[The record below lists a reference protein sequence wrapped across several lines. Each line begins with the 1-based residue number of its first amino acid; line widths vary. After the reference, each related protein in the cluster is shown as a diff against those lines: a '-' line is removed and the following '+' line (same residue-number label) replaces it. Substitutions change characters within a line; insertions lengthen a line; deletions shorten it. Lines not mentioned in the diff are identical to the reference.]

1 MMKRDVPPKPRAK
14 AKSPEEA
21 RRSASDRLGTLLKG
35 DDLKKGGSQDMGK
48 ECHYRASKEGVWAG
62 GLYRICEDEDRGQI

>member
-35 DDLKKGGSQDMGK
+35 DDLKKGGSQDMGR
-48 ECHYRASKEGVWAG
+48 ELGQ
-62 GLYRICEDEDRGQI
+62 GLR